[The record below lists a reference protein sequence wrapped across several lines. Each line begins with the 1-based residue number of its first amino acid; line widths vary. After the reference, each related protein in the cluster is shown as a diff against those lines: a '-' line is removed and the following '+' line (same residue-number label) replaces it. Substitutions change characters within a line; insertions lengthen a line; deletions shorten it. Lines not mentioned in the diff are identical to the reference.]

1 MRKALMV
8 LVAVVCLVGA
18 SGCGDCGCHSG
29 CSAVRE
35 TTTRTQG

>member
-18 SGCGDCGCHSG
+18 SGCGGCGCHNS
-29 CSAVRE
+29 CSSVNE
-35 TTTRTQG
+35 TAARTQG